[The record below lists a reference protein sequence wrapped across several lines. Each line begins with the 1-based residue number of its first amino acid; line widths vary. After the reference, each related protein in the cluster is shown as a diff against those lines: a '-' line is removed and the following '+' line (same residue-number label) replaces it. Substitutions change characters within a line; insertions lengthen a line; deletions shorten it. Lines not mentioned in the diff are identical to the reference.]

1 MPSVFRNLR
10 ISHRLYSLVG
20 MLVVFIGILGAVGVY
35 TMSVIGHELE
45 EVAHRDLPLNGIL
58 EKITQH
64 QLEQAILMEK
74 ALRIANISAHDKSE
88 TFESVRAHFT
98 EVAHLTDDEIATA
111 HQMVKD
117 FLAGDLSDAAR
128 TEFEKVLIALER
140 IEKEHL
146 DYELHIEEIFD
157 QVTTGN
163 YDAATFEQAVIK
175 VEEEQSVLDHEV
187 EALLSEV
194 SAFTRASM
202 EVALQDEIR
211 GQTMIAILSS
221 AATVLAIILS
231 VLLGRSIS
239 GPMKNLTS
247 ALGALA
253 DGKLDTPIPASKYR
267 DEVADIGDAMKV
279 FQANMIRARELEEEQ
294 KKIDALQ
301 MRRQDER
308 NHLVSVFG
316 SSIGAV
322 FGRILNSSES
332 MVNRASGV
340 RDNSGRTYD
349 LALTVATEAEQSS
362 GNASSLS
369 SAVEEMVASIEE
381 ISNHVSNFTD
391 VSRDA
396 VRHSEVSR
404 EEMKNLQEVASE
416 IGEVVSLITS
426 IAQQTSMLSL
436 NATIEAARAGEM
448 GKGFA
453 VVAGEVKTLAK
464 QTSNATDEIAQRI
477 TRIQEVADRSA
488 RAIGD
493 VAAVIESIDEY
504 VTGIAGAVEQ
514 QNAATREISRNVT
527 FVSESAT
534 RVAGNMGEIRGQ
546 VEDVSGN
553 ASEVHTVA
561 ETTAKEAALLSRE
574 VDIFLAAVQNSDIH
588 DDTYSVHDINVGGR
602 ITFGEQAMN
611 ITLSEISCA
620 HVRISPSPDLRPG
633 EVVELVIDGI
643 NQPINARVA
652 RHEDGHSILQFPLDG
667 DHLAVMRAHID
678 TLTTHNKQAA

>member
-98 EVAHLTDDEIATA
+98 EVAQLTDDEIATA

-117 FLAGDLSDAAR
+117 FLAGELSDAAR

-308 NHLVSVFG
+308 NNLVSVFG

-602 ITFGEQAMN
+602 ITFGEQTMN